1 MCCSIQTYSG
11 TQTTL
16 EYNGPTPHR
25 YGVTI
30 KRKKDRVKK
39 KVKTSKKVTPIFPCA
54 VNRHDDVYTLMP
66 GTVLNL
72 DSDED
77 GVCHFRIDEVT
88 KNHQNQSFCLMI
100 SVDRTRCSVRVL
112 HSNIQHNSLQHTPSN
127 IRQLPFNIAFGLSNH
142 VTVRSKRNKRKLKTD
157 SRMNGNKKQKMMMM
171 SAGGSL
177 PYVSN
182 NGLTQWMLEAHDQL
196 LRMRNEIDVRR
207 CVSEKE
213 P

>member
-1 MCCSIQTYSG
+1 MLECVVRYKR
-11 TQTTL
+11 TL
-16 EYNGPTPHR
+16 EHRRLSNIIDRHHTHTLEHR

-39 KVKTSKKVTPIFPCA
+39 KQKTTKKATPILPRV

-100 SVDRTRCSVRVL
+100 SVDCWRLCVFFVGG
-112 HSNIQHNSLQHTPSN
+112 IQ
-127 IRQLPFNIAFGLSNH
+127 
-142 VTVRSKRNKRKLKTD
+142 
-157 SRMNGNKKQKMMMM
+157 
-171 SAGGSL
+171 
-177 PYVSN
+177 
-182 NGLTQWMLEAHDQL
+182 
-196 LRMRNEIDVRR
+196 
-207 CVSEKE
+207 
-213 P
+213 